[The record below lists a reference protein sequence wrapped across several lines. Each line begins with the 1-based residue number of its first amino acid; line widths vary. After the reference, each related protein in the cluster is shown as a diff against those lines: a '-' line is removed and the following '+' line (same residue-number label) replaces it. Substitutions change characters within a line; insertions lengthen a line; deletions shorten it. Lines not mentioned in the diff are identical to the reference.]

1 VKLAPA
7 TPLLAA
13 ACTLALALAGCGI
26 GSDDAAPDEDGDIR
40 ATVMT
45 CFESEGIDARLE
57 GEEGNEEIVI
67 GDGPGAPRV
76 RVFLT
81 AGESEAAHFQAEGE
95 GAEQI
100 GATWLYVND
109 GDDDLLEQVEN
120 CLTEQ

>member
-1 VKLAPA
+1 MKRSPA
-7 TPLLAA
+7 RPMLVA
-13 ACTLALALAGCGI
+13 ACAAALALAGCGL
-26 GSDDAAPDEDGDIR
+26 GSDDAAPDDADIR
-40 ATVMT
+40 TTVMT
-45 CFESEGIDARLE
+45 CFENEGIDARLE

-81 AGESEAAHFQAEGE
+81 SGESEAAHFQGEGE

-100 GATWLYVND
+100 GATWLYVNE

-120 CLTEQ
+120 CLAEQ